1 MVKKKT
7 QIEQYIKDNLNISK
21 KHEQGTLI
29 LNGIKTLTYKGEFKN
44 DSISGKG
51 RFKLNEEKEYIEELE
66 NNELSGYGILTDKHT
81 NHIEYFLHNNNIDM
95 EQVFLLPNLLF

>member
-21 KHEQGTLI
+21 KHGQGTLI

-66 NNELSGYGILTDKHT
+66 NNELSDKNT
-81 NHIEYFLHNNNIDM
+81 ENIEYFLHNNNIDM